1 MSGIVWSL
9 LSFIV
14 GLGILVFIHEFGHF
28 WVARKNGIK
37 VLKFA
42 VGFGKPIY
50 TWHDKLG
57 TEYAIGVI
65 PLGGYVRMLDTRVDE
80 VAEEELDVTFNSKK
94 VTQRIAV
101 VAAGPLA
108 NFVFAVFALLL
119 MYLIG
124 VPAVKPV
131 VGDVKADSIAE
142 SAGLLHSDLIVQV
155 EDNKV
160 VDWETTTFALLQQVG
175 EEQIKVQVKR
185 GESEQQVVLQTADW
199 TVDEGRVL
207 SGLGITPFRPQATLT
222 LQQVVE
228 QSAAE
233 KAGLLVGDKIISI
246 NEIKVNDWQHAVE
259 FISNAPGQTLSVEIL
274 RQGSTMVLP
283 VRPDSRLTE
292 DGFTQ
297 GYLGVAPV
305 VENWPKG
312 YVFEQQYGILPA
324 LQKSL
329 ERTWAITSLS
339 FQMIGK
345 LLTGDIGLNNLSGPI
360 SIAQGAGISAQ
371 SGIVYFLSF
380 LALISVNL
388 GVVNLLP
395 LPVLDGGHL
404 MYFFIELIRGKPVS
418 ERVQEMGFR
427 IGAFVLMMIM
437 GIAIIND
444 FARLF

>member
-1 MSGIVWSL
+1 MSGFIWSL
-9 LSFIV
+9 FSFIV
-14 GLGILVFIHEFGHF
+14 ALGLLVFIHEFGHF
-28 WVARKNGIK
+28 WVARRNGIK
-37 VLKFA
+37 VLRFA

-50 TWHDKLG
+50 SWHDKLG
-57 TEYAIGVI
+57 TEFTIGMI

-80 VAEEELDVTFNSKK
+80 VAEQDLEVTFNNKR

-101 VAAGPLA
+101 VAAGPIA
-108 NFVFAVFALLL
+108 NFVFAAFALLL
-119 MYLIG
+119 MFLIG

-131 VGDVKADSIAE
+131 IGEVAPESIA
-142 SAGLLHSDLIVQV
+142 AKGGLAVTDEIIQV
-155 EDNKV
+155 ADNKV
-160 VDWETTTFALLQQVG
+160 VDWETTAFALLQHVG
-175 EEQIKVQVKR
+175 DQHVTIKVR
-185 GESEQQVVLQTADW
+185 RNDSEQTVALNITDW

-207 SGLGITPFRPQATLT
+207 SGLGITPFRPKPTLK
-222 LQQVVE
+222 LQQIVE
-228 QSAAE
+228 GSAAE
-233 KAGLLVGDKIISI
+233 KAGLQVGDTLMSI
-246 NEIKVNDWQHAVE
+246 NDVKLQNWQQAVE
-259 FISNAPGQTLSVEIL
+259 FISNAPEQALTISVLRNGQSIDLL
-274 RQGSTMVLP
+274 
-283 VRPDSRLTE
+283 VRPDLRTTE
-292 DGFTQ
+292 DGFSQ

-305 VENWPKG
+305 MENWPKG

-329 ERTWAITSLS
+329 ERTWSITSLS

-444 FARLF
+444 FTRL

>member
-1 MSGIVWSL
+1 MSGFIWSL
-9 LSFIV
+9 FSFIV
-14 GLGILVFIHEFGHF
+14 ALGILVFIHEFGHF

-37 VLKFA
+37 VLRFA

-50 TWHDKLG
+50 SWYDKQG
-57 TEYAIGVI
+57 TEYTIGLI

-80 VAEEELDVTFNSKK
+80 VEEKDLDVTFNSKK

-108 NFVFAVFALLL
+108 NFVFAIFALLL

-124 VPAVKPV
+124 VPAVKPI
-131 VGDVKADSIAE
+131 VGQVEANSIAAE
-142 SAGLLHSDLIVQV
+142 AGLLPVDEIIQV

-160 VDWETTTFALLQQVG
+160 VDWETTAFALLQQVG
-175 EEQIKVQVKR
+175 EDQITVTVRRDNLERQVK
-185 GESEQQVVLQTADW
+185 LNTPDW
-199 TVDEGRVL
+199 TVNEGRVL
-207 SGLGITPFRPQATLT
+207 AGLGITPYRPSATLT
-222 LQQVVE
+222 LQQIVE
-228 QSAAE
+228 GSAAQ
-233 KAGLLVGDKIISI
+233 KAGLQVNDTLMKMGETELTSWQDAVEIIS
-246 NEIKVNDWQHAVE
+246 NSPAQEL
-259 FISNAPGQTLSVEIL
+259 PVEIL
-274 RQGSTMVLP
+274 RGGQKITLN
-283 VRPDSRLTE
+283 VRPDSRQTE
-292 DGFTQ
+292 DGFSQ

-312 YVFEQQYGILPA
+312 YVFEQQYAILPA

-444 FARLF
+444 FARL

>member
-1 MSGIVWSL
+1 MTSFLISL

-14 GLGILVFIHEFGHF
+14 ALGILVFIHEFGHF

-50 TWHDKLG
+50 RWYDKQG
-57 TEYAIGVI
+57 TEYSIGLI

-80 VAEEELDVTFNSKK
+80 VDEQDLGVTFNNKK
-94 VTQRIAV
+94 VGQRIAV
-101 VAAGPLA
+101 VAAGPMA

-131 VGDVKADSIAE
+131 VGDIEKGSIAA
-142 SAGLLHSDLIVQV
+142 SAGLLPTDEITRVSDNQ
-155 EDNKV
+155 V

-175 EEQIKVQVKR
+175 AEQVEVRVNRQGQDTK
-185 GESEQQVVLQTADW
+185 VVLNTRDW
-199 TVDEGRVL
+199 SVDDGRVL
-207 SGLGITPFRPQATLT
+207 SGLGITPFRPKATLT
-222 LQQVVE
+222 IQQVVDN
-228 QSAAE
+228 SAAQ
-233 KAGLLVGDKIISI
+233 KAGILQGDTLVSFDGQELSG
-246 NEIKVNDWQHAVE
+246 WPQAVE
-259 FISNAPGQTLSVEIL
+259 VISNAPGEIIRVKIIRDSML
-274 RQGSTMVLP
+274 LELKVKPDTRQ
-283 VRPDSRLTE
+283 TE
-292 DGFTQ
+292 DGFSQ
-297 GYLGVAPV
+297 GYLGIAPV

-329 ERTWAITSLS
+329 ERTWSLTSLS

-360 SIAQGAGISAQ
+360 SIAQGAGVSAQ

-380 LALISVNL
+380 LALISINL

-427 IGAFVLMMIM
+427 IGALVLMMIM

-444 FARLF
+444 FARL

>member
-1 MSGIVWSL
+1 MPGVLWTVV
-9 LSFIV
+9 SFIV
-14 GLGILVFIHEFGHF
+14 CLGILIFVHEYGHF
-28 WVARKNGIK
+28 WVARRNGIK

-42 VGFGKPIY
+42 IGFGKPIV

-57 TEYAIGVI
+57 TEYSIGII
-65 PLGGYVRMLDTRVDE
+65 PLGGYVRMLDTRVD
-80 VAEEELDVTFNSKK
+80 DVVEKDLPETFNNKK
-94 VTQRIAV
+94 VGQRIAV
-101 VAAGPLA
+101 VAAGPMA
-108 NFVFAVFALLL
+108 NFIFAVFAFIL
-119 MYLIG
+119 MFLIG

-131 VGDVKADSIAE
+131 IGEIAE
-142 SAGLLHSDLIVQV
+142 NSISANANMQKLDEIVAV
-155 EDNKV
+155 EGNKV
-160 VDWETTTFALLQQVG
+160 VDWETANFAFIQQVG
-175 EEQIKVQVKR
+175 SDQVQVTVKR
-185 GESEQQVVLQTADW
+185 DGTEQQLIFDTTDW

-207 SGLGITPFRPQATLT
+207 SGLGITPYRPQATLT
-222 LQQVVE
+222 IGQVVE
-228 QSAAE
+228 GSAAE
-233 KAGLLVGDKIISI
+233 RAGLKVKDEIVSISQTPLD
-246 NEIKVNDWQHAVE
+246 NWQQAVE
-259 FISNAPGQTLSVEIL
+259 FISNAPEQELIVEVL
-274 RQGSTMVLP
+274 R
-283 VRPDSRLTE
+283 DSRLIQLKVIPDARQTE
-292 DGFTQ
+292 DGFSQ

-312 YVFEQQYGILPA
+312 YVFEQQYGIFPA
-324 LQKSL
+324 LEKSF
-329 ERTWAITSLS
+329 EKTWALISLS

-360 SIAQGAGISAQ
+360 AIAQGAGVSAQ

-444 FARLF
+444 FARL

>member
-1 MSGIVWSL
+1 MSGFIWSFF
-9 LSFIV
+9 SFIV
-14 GLGILVFIHEFGHF
+14 ALGILVFIHEFGHF

-37 VLKFA
+37 VLRFA

-50 TWHDKLG
+50 SWYDKQG
-57 TEYAIGVI
+57 TEYTIGLI

-80 VAEEELDVTFNSKK
+80 VAPEDIDVTFNSKK

-101 VAAGPLA
+101 VAAGPIA
-108 NFVFAVFALLL
+108 NFIFAAFALLL

-124 VPAVKPV
+124 VPSVKPI
-131 VGDVKADSIAE
+131 VGQVQTDSIAAQ
-142 SAGLLHSDLIVQV
+142 AGLKPIDEIVQV
-155 EDNKV
+155 ADNKV
-160 VDWETTTFALLQQVG
+160 VDWETTAFALLQQVG
-175 EEQIKVQVKR
+175 EDQITLTVRRDNLEQKVT
-185 GESEQQVVLQTADW
+185 LNTPDW

-207 SGLGITPFRPQATLT
+207 VGLGITPYRPQATLT
-222 LQQVVE
+222 LQQIVE
-228 QSAAE
+228 GSAAE
-233 KAGLLVGDKIISI
+233 KAGL
-246 NEIKVNDWQHAVE
+246 KVQDTLLSMDGKVLNTWQDAVE
-259 FISNAPGQTLSVEIL
+259 IISNAPAQELAVEVLRSGQNLTLN
-274 RQGSTMVLP
+274 
-283 VRPDSRLTE
+283 VRPDSRQTE
-292 DGFTQ
+292 DGFSQ

-312 YVFEQQYGILPA
+312 YVFEQQYAILPA

-444 FARLF
+444 FARL

>member
-1 MSGIVWSL
+1 MSGFIWSL
-9 LSFIV
+9 FSFIV
-14 GLGILVFIHEFGHF
+14 ALGILVFIHEFGHF

-37 VLKFA
+37 VLRFA

-50 TWHDKLG
+50 SWYDKQG
-57 TEYAIGVI
+57 TEYTIGLI

-80 VAEEELDVTFNSKK
+80 VEEKDLDVTFNNKK

-108 NFVFAVFALLL
+108 NFVFAIFALLL

-124 VPAVKPV
+124 VPAVKPI
-131 VGDVKADSIAE
+131 VGQVEANSIAAE
-142 SAGLLHSDLIVQV
+142 AGLLPVDEIVQV

-160 VDWETTTFALLQQVG
+160 VDWETTAFALLQQVG
-175 EEQIKVQVKR
+175 EDQITVTVRRDNLERQVK
-185 GESEQQVVLQTADW
+185 LITPDW

-207 SGLGITPFRPQATLT
+207 AGLGITPYRPAATLT
-222 LQQVVE
+222 LQQIVE
-228 QSAAE
+228 GSAAQ
-233 KAGLLVGDKIISI
+233 KAGLQ
-246 NEIKVNDWQHAVE
+246 VNDTLVKMGETELTSWQDAVE
-259 FISNAPGQTLSVEIL
+259 IISNAPAQEIAVEIL
-274 RQGSTMVLP
+274 RDGQKITLN
-283 VRPDSRLTE
+283 VRPDSRQTE
-292 DGFTQ
+292 DGFSQ

-312 YVFEQQYGILPA
+312 YVFEQQYAILPA

-444 FARLF
+444 FARL

>member
-1 MSGIVWSL
+1 MTGFIWSL
-9 LSFIV
+9 LSFV
-14 GLGILVFIHEFGHF
+14 VALGILVFIHEFGHY

-50 TWHDKLG
+50 RWFDKQG
-57 TEYAIGVI
+57 TEYSIGMI
-65 PLGGYVRMLDTRVDE
+65 PLGGYVRMLDTRVDD
-80 VAEEELDVTFNSKK
+80 VRDEELDVTFNNKK

-108 NFVFAVFALLL
+108 NFIFAAFALLL
-119 MYLIG
+119 MFLIG

-131 VGDVKADSIAE
+131 IGEVADNSIAAE
-142 SAGLLHSDLIVQV
+142 AGLLTTDEIIRVS
-155 EDNKV
+155 DNKV
-160 VDWETTTFALLQQVG
+160 IDWETTAFALLQHVG
-175 EEQIKVQVKR
+175 EDQIEVTVKR
-185 GESEQQVVLQTADW
+185 ESQEQKVILNTSDW
-199 TVDEGRVL
+199 KVDEGRVL
-207 SGLGITPFRPQATLT
+207 SGLGITPFRPKATLA
-222 LQQVVE
+222 LQQVV
-228 QSAAE
+228 QGSAAE
-233 KAGLLVGDKIISI
+233 RAGLLAEDTFVTI
-246 NEIKVNDWQHAVE
+246 NDVELKSWQQAVE
-259 FISNAPGQTLSVEIL
+259 FISNSPGQTLAVEVL
-274 RQGSTMVLP
+274 RQQQL
-283 VRPDSRLTE
+283 VRLNVTPDTRETE
-292 DGFTQ
+292 DGFSQ

-329 ERTWAITSLS
+329 ERTWSITSLS

-360 SIAQGAGISAQ
+360 SIAQGAGVSAQ

-444 FARLF
+444 FARL